1 MADYLI
7 PKEFRIRPARVSDAD
22 AVAAVVERAYAQ
34 YVERIGRRP
43 APMDEDYT
51 QALSV
56 PGAWVAE
63 LDGRVA
69 GVVVTSGEA
78 DQLLIANVAVDPAL
92 RGQGVG
98 VRLLR
103 AAEDHARARRLGE
116 VRLYTNEAMT
126 ENRRL
131 YLRLGYRETR
141 RGVQDGFRRVHFT
154 KHLPAT

>member
-1 MADYLI
+1 M
-7 PKEFRIRPARVSDAD
+7 S
-22 AVAAVVERAYAQ
+22 
-34 YVERIGRRP
+34 
-43 APMDEDYT
+43 
-51 QALSV
+51 
-56 PGAWVAE
+56 
-63 LDGRVA
+63 
-69 GVVVTSGEA
+69 
-78 DQLLIANVAVDPAL
+78 AVDPAL

-141 RGVQDGFRRVHFT
+141 RGVQDGFRRVYFT